1 MREIWLKTNRRAL
14 LFGMLPPLLLVVLG
28 AALSWKELS
37 FDWAFFRWIGVAWCV
52 VGVLLLVVLAT
63 QLRRPCVAYDD
74 GQVLFYL
81 RTGPPLAV
89 PVELVE
95 AFFIGQGPVMIPGAP
110 QHDVSVNLVA
120 RLSQREPSYAQR
132 EVKPALGAWSDGYV
146 VIRGTWC
153 ETIDTD
159 LVRRLN
165 RRLREVTEAR
175 SSNAGA
181 SLSAPSEG

>member
-14 LFGMLPPLLLVVLG
+14 MFGMLPPLLLVVLG
-28 AALSWKELS
+28 AVLSWKELS
-37 FDWAFFRWIGVAWCV
+37 FDLAWLKWLGVAFCV
-52 VGVLLLVVLAT
+52 VGGFLLAVLAT
-63 QLRRPCVAYDD
+63 QLHRPRVAYDD

-81 RTGPPLAV
+81 RTGPPLVV

-120 RLSQREPSYAQR
+120 RLSQRDSSYAQR
-132 EVKPALGAWSDGYV
+132 DVKSALGAWCDSYV
-146 VIRGTWC
+146 TIRGTWC
-153 ETIDTD
+153 ESIDKE

-175 SSNAGA
+175 TSVTGES
-181 SLSAPSEG
+181 